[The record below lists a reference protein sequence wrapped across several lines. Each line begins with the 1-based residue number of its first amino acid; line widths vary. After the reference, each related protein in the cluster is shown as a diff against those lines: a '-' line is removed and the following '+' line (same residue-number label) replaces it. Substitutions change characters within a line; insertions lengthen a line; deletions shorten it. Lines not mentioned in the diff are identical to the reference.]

1 MRDAG
6 APDPSAAAGPDPAET
21 VARLEALG
29 RRYRRAL
36 EILLERQ
43 AEGADLQIPDP
54 GVVAATMRRVGEA
67 LLADPAGLVE
77 ANLHYFEQ
85 MAEIGRRQLQRLAG
99 DPVEPL
105 VVPERSDRRFKDEA
119 WSDDIVFDFLKQS
132 YLVSSRWMK
141 EVVGAAKGLDPHTR
155 AKAEFYAR
163 QITDALAP
171 SNFPHTNPVVLREA
185 YATHGESLLRG
196 LENLV
201 GDLERGDL
209 RIRSSRDEL
218 FEVGA
223 NLATTAGAVIL
234 ENDLMQLIQYAPT
247 TEQVLRRPLLIVP
260 PWINKYYILDL
271 RPQNSFVRWAVG
283 QGFTVF
289 LISWANP
296 GPELA
301 HKTFDDY
308 LSEGPMAAMAAIERV
323 TGERDLLLI
332 GYCLGGTLTACLLA
346 WLAARSDDRI
356 KAATFL
362 TTMTDFADPGD
373 LGVFIDDEQLTLI
386 EQHMARRGY
395 LEAAYMQRVFSLLRA
410 NDLIWTFAVNNYLLG
425 REPPPFDLLY
435 WNADGTRMPHMM
447 HRFYLRHMYERNL
460 LVEPGGITLLGEP
473 MELGRIRV
481 PAYFLSTREDH
492 IAPWKA
498 TYRGARRFGGPV
510 RFVLGGSGHIA
521 GVVNPPSS
529 AKYGFWTNGRR
540 PASPEAW
547 LEGASLHDGSWWPDW
562 SAWAT
567 RRGGRRVAARPPG
580 GGALEPIERAPGRFV
595 RSRAVD

>member
-1 MRDAG
+1 MGERRAG
-6 APDPSAAAGPDPAET
+6 DLSGEAGPDAAE
-21 VARLEALG
+21 VLSRLEALG

-36 EILLERQ
+36 ELLLERQ
-43 AEGADLQIPDP
+43 AEGGDLQVPDP

-67 LLADPAGLVE
+67 LLADPSGLIE

-99 DPVEPL
+99 ETVEPL
-105 VVPERSDRRFKDEA
+105 VLPDRSDRRFKDEA

-132 YLVSSRWMK
+132 YLTSSQWMK
-141 EVVGAAKGLDPHTR
+141 EIVRTAKGLDPHTR
-155 AKAEFYAR
+155 AKAEFYVR
-163 QITDALAP
+163 QIADALAP

-185 YATHGESLLRG
+185 YETHGESLVRG

-201 GDLERGDL
+201 VDLERGDL
-209 RIRSSRDEL
+209 RISSSRDEL
-218 FEVGA
+218 FEVGK
-223 NLATTAGAVIL
+223 NLATTPGAVIL
-234 ENDLMQLIQYAPT
+234 ENELMQLIQYEPT
-247 TEQVLRRPLLIVP
+247 TEQVFRRPLLIVP

-271 RPQNSFVRWAVG
+271 RPQNSFVRWAVS

-301 HKTFDDY
+301 QKSFENY
-308 LSEGPMAAMAAIERV
+308 LTEGPMAAMAAIEQA
-323 TGERDLLLI
+323 TGERDLTMI

-346 WLAARSDDRI
+346 WLAARGDDRV
-356 KAATFL
+356 KAATFF

-373 LGVFIDDEQLTLI
+373 LGVFIDDEQLSLI
-386 EQHMARRGY
+386 EQHMERRGY

-447 HRFYLRHMYERNL
+447 HRFYLRQMYERNL
-460 LVEPGGITLLGEP
+460 LVEPGAITLLGEP
-473 MELGRIRV
+473 MDLGRIRV

-492 IAPWKA
+492 IAPWVA

-521 GVVNPPSS
+521 GVVNPPTS
-529 AKYGFWTNGRR
+529 AKYGFCTNTRR

-547 LEGASLHDGSWWPDW
+547 LASASQHEGSWWLDW
-562 SAWAT
+562 CAWAA
-567 RRGGRRVAARPPG
+567 RRSGRLVEARPPG
-580 GGALEPIERAPGRFV
+580 QGGLAPIEPAPGRFV